1 MPTTAFVFIGH
12 SKDRLIESIR
22 SMRSDP
28 VTCIVLV
35 NGEQDTSGEEKSRE
49 IAEELERDLAPI
61 FDVTTT
67 RIDKRD
73 VIHAAQQLIGMIRSA
88 QETGN
93 DTLLNMS
100 GSLRTFSIAGYIAGC
115 ITGSRMM
122 TVIPKYDK
130 NENEIGIEEVIELPI
145 LPLNVPGEA
154 QREILAAIRDGVAS
168 LDELVVKMNPKMKKT
183 SDAFSKE
190 RSRLSHH
197 IKNLEELGFVI
208 KEKSGK
214 NVGVNLTGLGKMMLE
229 DGRKKIVN

>member
-28 VTCIVLV
+28 VTTIVLV
-35 NGEQDTSGEEKSRE
+35 TGEQDSSGEEKSRG
-49 IAEELERDLAPI
+49 IAEELERDLAPV
-61 FDVTTT
+61 FDVVSA

-73 VIHAAQQLIGMIRSA
+73 VIHAAQQIIGMIRGL
-88 QETGN
+88 QEKG
-93 DTLLNMS
+93 DDVILNMS

-115 ITGSRMM
+115 ITGSKMI
-122 TVIPKYDK
+122 TVIPEYDN
-130 NENEIGIEEVIELPI
+130 NEQEIGIEEVIELPV
-145 LPLNVPGEA
+145 LPLHVPGDA
-154 QREILAAIRDGVAS
+154 QRAILAAISDGVAS
-168 LDELVVKMNPKMKKT
+168 LDELVIKLNPRMKKS

-197 IKNLEELGFVI
+197 LKNLGELGFVT

-214 NVGVNLTGLGKMMLE
+214 NVGVTLTGLGKMMLA
-229 DGRKKIVN
+229 DGRKKK